1 MDCGHLGDELDY
13 TLRNEIYT
21 MEMDHRHKDIVVR
34 KLEIDS
40 KHLEIDPRI
49 MRRVPVHGDAL
60 KPPGDRL

>member
-1 MDCGHLGDELDY
+1 MNFIHLEMSSKYHNMDSRHLDIDS
-13 TLRNEIYT
+13 
-21 MEMDHRHKDIVVR
+21 RH
-34 KLEIDS
+34 LEIDS